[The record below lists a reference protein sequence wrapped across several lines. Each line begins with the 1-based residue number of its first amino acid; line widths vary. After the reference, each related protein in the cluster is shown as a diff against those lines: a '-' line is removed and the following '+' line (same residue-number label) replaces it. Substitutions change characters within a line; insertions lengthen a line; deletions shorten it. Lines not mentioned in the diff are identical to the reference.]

1 VGERTRKPR
10 SSRNRRL
17 ALIEMKTGDE
27 VTQQWAN
34 HLSHG
39 GAYGPSGGKQ
49 DAVVT
54 LMLVGPAAMP
64 FMLPAKTVYVGDDGT
79 GYEITGFGP
88 ALKKELAAWVKANAS
103 PDADDHAP
111 TTKMMKLTRTKK

>member
-1 VGERTRKPR
+1 MAERTRKPR
-10 SSRNRRL
+10 SSRNQRL
-17 ALIEMKTGDE
+17 ALIEMKTADD
-27 VTQQWAN
+27 VTQQWAK

-39 GAYGPSGGKQ
+39 GAYGPPGGGRLN
-49 DAVVT
+49 ANVT

-64 FMLPAKTVYVGDDGT
+64 FMLPAKTVYAGDDGT

-88 ALKKELAAWVKANAS
+88 ALKKELASWVKANAA

-111 TTKMMKLTRTKK
+111 TTKMMKLTRKK